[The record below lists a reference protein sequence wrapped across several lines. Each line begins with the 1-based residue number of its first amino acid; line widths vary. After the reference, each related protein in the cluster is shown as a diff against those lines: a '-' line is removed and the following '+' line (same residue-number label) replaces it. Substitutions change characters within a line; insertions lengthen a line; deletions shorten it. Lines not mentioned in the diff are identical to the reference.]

1 MTTQDALWWT
11 AGAALAVAVLAALG
25 EYRRTRR
32 RDLDSVG
39 WVPWN
44 FIQVMA
50 GLGAVVA
57 AALALKG

>member
-11 AGAALAVAVLAALG
+11 AGAALLVAVLAAFG
-25 EYRRTRR
+25 EHRRTRR
-32 RDLDSVG
+32 RDLDEVG